1 MSKQKLHPI
10 SAIIHFVKALK
21 DMLLPIIFIGVAN
34 GFNMTF
40 DVRDKDFFSQM
51 IPLFIMLAI
60 LLIFLVNGIIKWAT
74 FYYWFEDQ
82 ELRVQYGLFVKKRRF
97 IPFDRI
103 QTLNYKEG
111 IFHRPFGL
119 VMVMVETA
127 GASAGKAEAEFT
139 AITKAAAAQIELEM
153 NKAKGKQTSEH
164 IEIEVE
170 ENVVFKMSPLEQVI
184 LATTSGGIGLIVFGV
199 FTALTQVIEY
209 LPIDWLVEEVYELVK
224 YSAILVSVLV
234 LVGLVVAWILSVV
247 WTMITHFDF
256 KVVVQDERIIIT
268 RGLIEKKRI
277 TIPLN
282 RVQAVRIVEN
292 PLRQALGFATVQI
305 ESAGGSGGDQKD
317 GLKSSVKL
325 FPLIR
330 KKDMYGPLKELFP
343 HLSVEEQSEAV
354 RSPKR
359 ARPFFYRL
367 NFIWFVPVVVAA
379 GYFLFPYGLLTILI
393 AVPILVMGIWCHNTV
408 RAQTIG
414 NQITIVYRHLS
425 KVTFIAQKQRVQ
437 TMHMRQS
444 IFQKRRQ
451 LASIEIN
458 VKSGAMWSSARASH
472 LDQKDAEQL
481 MDWYQYK

>member
-10 SAIIHFVKALK
+10 SAIIHFVKGLK
-21 DMLLPIIFIGVAN
+21 DMLLPIVLIIVAN
-34 GFNMTF
+34 GFNLNF
-40 DVRDKDFFSQM
+40 DVRDEKFFSQM
-51 IPLFIMLAI
+51 IPLILMAVALVML
-60 LLIFLVNGIIKWAT
+60 LVAGIIKWAT

-82 ELRVQYGLFVKKRRF
+82 ELRVQYGLFVKKKRF

-119 VMVMVETA
+119 VMVSVETA

-139 AITKAAAAQIELEM
+139 AITKAAATQIELEM
-153 NKAKGKQTSEH
+153 NKAKGKETVEDV
-164 IEIEVE
+164 EIEVE
-170 ENVVFKMSPLEQVI
+170 ENVIFNMSPLEQVT
-184 LATTSGGIGLIVFGV
+184 LATTSGGIGLIIFGV
-199 FTALTQVIEY
+199 FTALTQVIDF
-209 LPIDWLVEEVYELVK
+209 LPIDWLFEEVYQLVK
-224 YSAILVSVLV
+224 YSVVLV
-234 LVGLVVAWILSVV
+234 ATLVFAVLVIAWILSVV

-256 KVVVQDERIIIT
+256 KVMVQDERLVIT

-282 RVQAVRIVEN
+282 RVQAVKIVEN

-305 ESAGGSGGDQKD
+305 ESAGGSGSDKGD
-317 GLKSSVKL
+317 GMRSSVKL

-343 HLSVEEQSEAV
+343 DLIVEEQQDAI

-367 NFIWFVPVVVAA
+367 NFIWFVPAVAAA
-379 GYFLFPYGLLTILI
+379 GYFLFPYGLLTLLI
-393 AVPILVMGIWCHNTV
+393 AVPILAMGVWCHKTV

-414 NQITIVYRHLS
+414 NQITIVYRHFS
-425 KVTFIAQKQRVQ
+425 KTTFIAQKQRVQ
-437 TMHMRQS
+437 TMHMGQS

-458 VKSGAMWSSARASH
+458 VKSGVMWANARASH
-472 LDQKDAEQL
+472 LELEDARRL
-481 MDWYQYK
+481 MEWYQYK